1 MSDTKNPSV
10 GDWQGVELL
19 QSGPTGEVWKARSP
33 QGWGLLKLAFSPEQ
47 RPNLIRELEVLR
59 RLEHPQIAKLLL
71 AADDGSWIVRSYIQ
85 GTDLRSWSRDRS
97 VGDAVEVCAELAE
110 VLAHL
115 HERGVVHAD
124 LKPANVVLSATGLP
138 HLIDLGSAFLAG
150 DEATAGA
157 FRGTL
162 GHAAPEQLQGRAPS
176 PSTDFYALA
185 CLLYEMLTGR
195 KVFESADPAA
205 LAYLPL
211 ANLPAPPSLYRLDI
225 EGALDETVLDLL
237 VRDPERRPRDGFAIA
252 SSLRRSIY
260 ERGTSQLFGMTR
272 ARDSLRQLVALASR
286 NQPGAAIV
294 YGPVGS
300 GRKSLVE
307 EAVRCASREGLETLS
322 IDSKDPKLPGD
333 TSLDDPLRVLVGGL
347 ESQAVADLARQ
358 VLQDRLPF
366 LLLLWCRRPMM
377 ELGSLGARHISPEP
391 LEVRH
396 VSQLLE
402 RHGQGVRRAAI
413 VHRRAR
419 GLPGRVASQLLVPE
433 LRAEPLSEL
442 ESNLLSATTGRD
454 VPLPALASLL
464 GLKEHALVDL
474 AEPLVDRGLL
484 QVAEGGQA
492 LRAVEV

>member
-1 MSDTKNPSV
+1 MSAGKNPKV
-10 GDWQGVELL
+10 GDWQGVDLL

-33 QGWGLLKLAFSPEQ
+33 NGWGLLKLAYSEEQ
-47 RPNLIRELEVLR
+47 RPVLTRELEVLR
-59 RLEHPQIAKLLL
+59 RLEHPQVAKLLL
-71 AADDGSWIVRSYIQ
+71 AADDGSWLVRSYID
-85 GTDLRSWSRDRS
+85 GTDLRTWSRDRS
-97 VGDAVEVCAELAE
+97 VSDAVEVCAELSE

-138 HLIDLGSAFLAG
+138 HLIDLGSAFLTG
-150 DEATAGA
+150 DETLAGN

-162 GHAAPEQLQGRAPS
+162 GHAAPEQLQGRTPS
-176 PSTDFYALA
+176 PQTDFYALA

-195 KVFESADPAA
+195 KVFESGDPAA

-225 EGALDETVLDLL
+225 EGALDETILDLL
-237 VRDPERRPRDGFAIA
+237 VRNPESRPSDGFAIA
-252 SSLRRSIY
+252 SNLRRALY
-260 ERGTSQLFGMTR
+260 ERGTSQIFGMAR
-272 ARDSLRQLVALASR
+272 AREALRQLVALASR

-300 GRKSLVE
+300 GRRSLVA
-307 EAVRCASREGLETLS
+307 EAEREASREGLEILS
-322 IDSKDPKLPGD
+322 IDPHTPKLPEG
-333 TSLDDPLRVLVGGL
+333 TSVDDPLRVLVGGL
-347 ESQAVADLARQ
+347 ESQQVAELARE

-464 GLKEHALVDL
+464 ELQEHALVDL

-484 QVAEGGQA
+484 QVTENGAA